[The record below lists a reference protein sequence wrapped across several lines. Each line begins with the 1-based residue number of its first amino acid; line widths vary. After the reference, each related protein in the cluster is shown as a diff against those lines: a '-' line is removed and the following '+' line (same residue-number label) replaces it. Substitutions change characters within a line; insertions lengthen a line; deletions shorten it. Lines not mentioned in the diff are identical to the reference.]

1 MIVLAKN
8 EKGYHNLIKLVSKA
22 WTEGFYMRP
31 RTDRVELEK
40 YHEGLIIASACLGGE
55 IPQKIM
61 HGTPEEVE
69 EAILWYKNIFGE
81 DYYLEMQR
89 HKATVPNA
97 NHETFERQQEVNEQL
112 LKYAQKFGIK
122 LICTNDVHFV
132 NEEHADA
139 HERLI
144 CLNTGRTIHESNPN
158 MGYSKQEWL
167 KTTEEMNGVFGD
179 VPEAL
184 ANTIE
189 ICDKVETYSIDHA
202 PIMPT
207 FEIPTDFGTEEEYRK
222 KYTEKD
228 LFDEFTQDENGNVVL
243 SQDAAEKKSR
253 FWAGMT
259 NCIESNSKPT
269 ISKSWHTTELTSDTE
284 IRSTKR

>member
-1 MIVLAKN
+1 
-8 EKGYHNLIKLVSKA
+8 
-22 WTEGFYMRP
+22 
-31 RTDRVELEK
+31 
-40 YHEGLIIASACLGGE
+40 
-55 IPQKIM
+55 
-61 HGTPEEVE
+61 
-69 EAILWYKNIFGE
+69 
-81 DYYLEMQR
+81 
-89 HKATVPNA
+89 
-97 NHETFERQQEVNEQL
+97 
-112 LKYAQKFGIK
+112 
-122 LICTNDVHFV
+122 
-132 NEEHADA
+132 
-139 HERLI
+139 
-144 CLNTGRTIHESNPN
+144 

-243 SQDAAEKKSR
+243 SQRRSREKNQGSGR
-253 FWAGMT
+253 V
-259 NCIESNSKPT
+259 
-269 ISKSWHTTELTSDTE
+269 
-284 IRSTKR
+284 